1 MESKPKATIQ
11 SEIFQWSVIICGGAL
26 WVFCLTQLLTHG
38 EQLKTIALFAVVA
51 IAISFVPVHI
61 TTPEMTFSHK
71 RTLSV
76 SLSDALTFLLL
87 VLHGPLAAVFVGGL
101 DGLIASRRTV
111 KRWPS
116 NAFTLGMIACSIF
129 GAAQTYEALMR
140 LQGREP
146 YAGLAHSTATLV
158 IPLLVAAA
166 VHFLINSSMLSTILG
181 LRYRK
186 SIWQHW
192 KDNLLWTAVT
202 YFPLTSAALI
212 MYFCVQRFGWAT
224 VIAAV
229 PVLAIIYFSYMQY
242 NQKVEEKIRQIEQM
256 NELHLAT
263 VQALAMAIDAKDST
277 TADHVQR
284 VKIYGRGLAQ
294 LFGLTELEAQAIE
307 AGALLHDVGKLAVP
321 DYILN
326 KPGKLTPAEFEKM
339 KIHPVVGAEI
349 LSQVKFPYPV
359 VPVVRHHHERWD
371 GKGYPDGL
379 KGEEI
384 PLTARILSV
393 VDCFDAVREDR
404 QYRRAMTRQQAI
416 DLLREGAGTQFDP
429 KVVEVFIEHLP
440 QFEAL
445 IAERKLSLQEKKEG
459 EEAHTT
465 GAAASSAAA
474 SPSYT
479 GSLTK
484 ISEAHREVMLLY
496 EIAQSVGR
504 SLSLRDTLA
513 VLLARLSDIV
523 PSTTSVALIKEKESE
538 TLKVAYAQGQHAEAF
553 RARTIAAGTG
563 ISGWVYVNQHPM
575 YNCDPRLDFDALEV
589 RLEVPYSTSVVVP
602 LIKGDR
608 PLGALALYSAELAQY
623 TSEHIRLLE
632 AVARLA
638 GDAVANAL
646 HHEEI
651 EATAMTD
658 RLTGLPNLRAI
669 LEAFEEEAN
678 RARRYDESFTFLM
691 MDLDGFKQINDT
703 YGHQVGDQYLAA
715 IAQVIRAQLRSY
727 DFFGRYAGDEFIALL
742 PRTHKQEIRFL
753 VERIKTA
760 VSDYQ
765 WQGAGGV
772 KARAGISIGEAEY
785 PSDGATLEELMV
797 AADTAM
803 YADKATRRRRVRL
816 GALAEQVVQFPAK
829 RSSIA

>member
-11 SEIFQWSVIICGGAL
+11 SEIFQWSVIVCGGAL
-26 WVFCLTQLLTHG
+26 WVFCLTQLLTHQ
-38 EQLKTIALFAVVA
+38 ERLEAIALFAVAVV
-51 IAISFVPVHI
+51 AISFVPVQI

-129 GAAQTYEALMR
+129 GAAQTYQALMR

-146 YAGLAHSTATLV
+146 YAGFAHSTTTLI

-229 PVLAIIYFSYMQY
+229 PVLAIIYFSYVQY

-256 NELHLAT
+256 NELHLST

-339 KIHPVVGAEI
+339 KIHPIVGAEI

-384 PLTARILSV
+384 PITARILSV
-393 VDCFDAVREDR
+393 VDSFDAVREDR
-404 QYRRAMTRQQAI
+404 QYRKAMTRQQAI

-445 IAERKLSLQEKKEG
+445 IAERKLTIQERGDKAEM
-459 EEAHTT
+459 HST
-465 GAAASSAAA
+465 AASSAAE
-474 SPSYT
+474 SPNYT

-484 ISEAHREVMLLY
+484 ISEAHREVLLLY
-496 EIAQSVGR
+496 EIAQSIGH
-504 SLSLRDTLA
+504 SLSLRDTLT
-513 VLLARLSDIV
+513 VLLARVADIV
-523 PSTTSVALIKEKESE
+523 PSTTSAVLIKEKESE
-538 TLKVAYAQGQHAEAF
+538 TLRVAYAQGQHAEAF
-553 RARTIAAGTG
+553 RARTTAAGSG
-563 ISGWVYVNQHPM
+563 ISGWVYVNRRPM
-575 YNCDPRLDFDALEV
+575 CNCDPRLDFDALKV
-589 RLEVPYSTSVVVP
+589 RLETPYSTSVVVP
-602 LIKGDR
+602 LVKDDQAYGV
-608 PLGALALYSAELAQY
+608 LALYSAELAQY

-646 HHEEI
+646 YHEEI

-669 LEAFEEEAN
+669 LETFEEEAN
-678 RARRYDESFTFLM
+678 RAQRYDESFTLLM

-703 YGHQVGDQYLAA
+703 YGHRVGDQYLAA

-742 PRTHKQEIRFL
+742 PRTRKQESRFL
-753 VERIKTA
+753 LERIKTA
-760 VSDYQ
+760 VSDYE
-765 WQGAGGV
+765 WQGADGV
-772 KARAGISIGEAEY
+772 RARAGISIGEAEY
-785 PSDGATLEELMV
+785 PSDGTTLEELMV

-803 YADKATRRRRVRL
+803 YADKATRRRRLRF